1 MSTHTDDKIDLGQ
14 GKMCKMGFP
23 GGSVV
28 KNMPI
33 HSGYVGLIPGSRMFP
48 GEENGNPRQYSCL
61 GISMDREDYGL
72 QSMGRKESDTI

>member
-14 GKMCKMGFP
+14 GKMCKMGFL

-33 HSGYVGLIPGSRMFP
+33 NSGYVGLIPGSRMFP
-48 GEENGNPRQYSCL
+48 GE
-61 GISMDREDYGL
+61 
-72 QSMGRKESDTI
+72 